1 MSPKISASFKAQGS
15 STRGQSL
22 CCTERQEYDVSWREA
37 KGYR

>member
-22 CCTERQEYDVSWREA
+22 CCTEAGVRCELER
-37 KGYR
+37 G